1 MADLDM
7 VCPRYHHAIELI
19 GRRWTGAI
27 LVLLLA
33 GRTRF
38 NELAASIP
46 EMSDRMLSERLKE
59 LETEGIVKR
68 NVTPQTPVRVDYQL
82 TEKGRALQA
91 AVSAVSEWA
100 EEWLPASGT
109 PADESEEPLSTG
121 GGG

>member
-1 MADLDM
+1 MTDREL
-7 VCPRYHHAIELI
+7 VCPRYHHAVEVI

-27 LVLLLA
+27 LVLLLS

-59 LETEGIVKR
+59 LEAEGIVR
-68 NVTPQTPVRVDYQL
+68 RHVTPETPVRVDYQL

-91 AVSAVSEWA
+91 AVSAISKWA
-100 EEWLPASGT
+100 EEWLPASEAPDYEAEKSTYT
-109 PADESEEPLSTG
+109 PGAR
-121 GGG
+121 